1 MNVRRAVGQIET
13 GAYAVA
19 TSNFTAYAK
28 QILDKNTSHMS
39 HMFYIKTGDMFLVIE
54 KDPETYSRWPIK
66 ILTEEYGPL
75 YFSNLDAHHFLYV
88 KCSDSLIGK
97 SFCITGDLTAPRVV
111 CQKIIEMNGGKY
123 KSTISKSLNYLVT
136 NETRAS
142 TKMVKAQELGVTIIR
157 EYEFLAMVG

>member
-1 MNVRRAVGQIET
+1 MNVSNSLRNVEAGTYAIANQT
-13 GAYAVA
+13 FSAYTKDITRGKAI
-19 TSNFTAYAK
+19 TH
-28 QILDKNTSHMS
+28 IL
-39 HMFYIKTGDMFLVIE
+39 YVKTGDMFLIIE

-66 ILTEEYGPL
+66 ILTEEHGPL
-75 YFSNLDAHHFLYV
+75 YFSNLDAHQFLYV
-88 KCSDSLIGK
+88 KCGDNLIGK
-97 SFCITGDLTAPRVV
+97 SFCITGELSAPRVV

>member
-1 MNVRRAVGQIET
+1 MNVSNSLRNVEAGTYAIANQT
-13 GAYAVA
+13 FSAYTKDITRGKAI
-19 TSNFTAYAK
+19 TH
-28 QILDKNTSHMS
+28 IL
-39 HMFYIKTGDMFLVIE
+39 YVKTGDMFLVLE

-136 NETRAS
+136 NETRAL

>member
-1 MNVRRAVGQIET
+1 MNVNNSLRNVEAGTYAIATQT
-13 GAYAVA
+13 FSAY
-19 TSNFTAYAK
+19 TKDMIGGKSTTH
-28 QILDKNTSHMS
+28 IL
-39 HMFYIKTGDMFLVIE
+39 YVKTGDMFLIIE

-66 ILTEEYGPL
+66 ILTEEHGPL
-75 YFSNLDAHHFLYV
+75 YFSNLDAHQFLYV
-88 KCSDSLIGK
+88 KCGDNLIGK
-97 SFCITGDLTAPRVV
+97 SFCITGELSAPRVV

>member
-1 MNVRRAVGQIET
+1 MNVSNSLRNVEAGTYAIATQT
-13 GAYAVA
+13 FSAY
-19 TSNFTAYAK
+19 TKDIIGGKSTTH
-28 QILDKNTSHMS
+28 IL
-39 HMFYIKTGDMFLVIE
+39 YVKTGDMFLIIE

-66 ILTEEYGPL
+66 ILTEEHGPL
-75 YFSNLDAHHFLYV
+75 YFSNLDAHQFLYV
-88 KCSDSLIGK
+88 KCGDNLIGK
-97 SFCITGDLTAPRVV
+97 SFCITGELSAPRVV

>member
-1 MNVRRAVGQIET
+1 MNVSNSLRNVEAGTYAIANQT
-13 GAYAVA
+13 FSAYTKDITRGKAI
-19 TSNFTAYAK
+19 TH
-28 QILDKNTSHMS
+28 IL
-39 HMFYIKTGDMFLVIE
+39 YVKTGDMFLVIE

-75 YFSNLDAHHFLYV
+75 YFSNLDAHQFLYV
-88 KCSDSLIGK
+88 KCGDNLIGK
-97 SFCITGDLTAPRVV
+97 SFCITGELSAPRVV

>member
-1 MNVRRAVGQIET
+1 MNVSNSLRNVEAGTYAIATQT
-13 GAYAVA
+13 FSAY
-19 TSNFTAYAK
+19 TKDMIGGKSTTH
-28 QILDKNTSHMS
+28 IL
-39 HMFYIKTGDMFLVIE
+39 YVKTGDMFLIIE

-66 ILTEEYGPL
+66 ILTEEHGPL
-75 YFSNLDAHHFLYV
+75 YFSNLDAHQFLYV
-88 KCSDSLIGK
+88 KCGDNLIGK
-97 SFCITGDLTAPRVV
+97 SFCITGELSAPRVV

>member
-1 MNVRRAVGQIET
+1 MNVSNSLRNVEAGTHAIATQT
-13 GAYAVA
+13 FSAY
-19 TSNFTAYAK
+19 TKDIIGGKSTTH
-28 QILDKNTSHMS
+28 IL
-39 HMFYIKTGDMFLVIE
+39 YVKTGDMFLIIE

-66 ILTEEYGPL
+66 ILTEEHGPL
-75 YFSNLDAHHFLYV
+75 YFSNLDAHQFLYV
-88 KCSDSLIGK
+88 KCGDNLIGK
-97 SFCITGDLTAPRVV
+97 SFCITGELSAPRVV

>member
-1 MNVRRAVGQIET
+1 MNVSNSLRNVEAGTYAIATQT
-13 GAYAVA
+13 FSAY
-19 TSNFTAYAK
+19 TKDMIGGKSTTH
-28 QILDKNTSHMS
+28 IL
-39 HMFYIKTGDMFLVIE
+39 YVKTGDMFLIIE

-66 ILTEEYGPL
+66 ILTEEHGPL
-75 YFSNLDAHHFLYV
+75 YFSNLDAHQFLYV
-88 KCSDSLIGK
+88 KCGDNLIGK
-97 SFCITGDLTAPRVV
+97 SFCITGELSAPRVV

-136 NETRAS
+136 NETRAL